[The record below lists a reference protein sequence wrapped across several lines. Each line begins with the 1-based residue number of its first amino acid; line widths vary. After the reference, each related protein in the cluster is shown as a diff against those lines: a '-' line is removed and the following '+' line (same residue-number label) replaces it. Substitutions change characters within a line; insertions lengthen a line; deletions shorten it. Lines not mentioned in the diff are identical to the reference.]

1 VRHKIGRF
9 FAKVNYEFSSTFLIL
24 PDACLIFQ
32 SCFCKFKKQNLG
44 KMMKALNNGYNYG
57 QCEICYTPLQEQRI
71 NQDFWIK
78 GQLIVVENVPTGVCP
93 RCGEK
98 VVKADVGKWIAELIK
113 SSERIAKAPRISVP
127 AIKFEPEGI
136 AV

>member
-9 FAKVNYEFSSTFLIL
+9 FAKVNYEFSLTFLIL
-24 PDACLIFQ
+24 TGACLIFQ
-32 SCFCKFKKQNLG
+32 SCFCKF
-44 KMMKALNNGYNYG
+44 
-57 QCEICYTPLQEQRI
+57 
-71 NQDFWIK
+71 WIK
-78 GQLIVVENVPTGVCP
+78 GELIVVENVPTGVCP